1 MPTKFLGVEE
11 VAALFPGQTP
21 GSLYAQ
27 RTRGL
32 NPGALGVKVGRRIL
46 WRESDLDVWYEQ
58 QRAEQLQEA
67 AR

>member
-21 GSLYAQ
+21 GSLYTQ
-27 RTRGL
+27 RHRGEA
-32 NPGALGVKVGRRIL
+32 PGALGVKVGRRIV
-46 WRESDLDVWYEQ
+46 WREADLDAWYDR